1 MTWLQL
7 LFVYYKL
14 IPFFVQYSNSLNIC
28 AVNNVDKDE
37 NTSNNLNSNSQNHFP
52 LGCAPKRN
60 AIKEGL
66 SMELYKYDYRY
77 YQVPCADAPYE
88 LCWIDKQDGPCYDS
102 SYLNFNYARYGY
114 QHHQKIGEAEG
125 VTGVL
130 DFRFCPMTWCYVQY
144 GTLPPAYNYPTP
156 ITISNFTLI
165 MYGYFKPTISGIYT
179 FYIEGDDL
187 LYLNFGAGNAFD
199 CCKLNT
205 TYDKFG
211 NYQAYAIWGSDH
223 VKNQL
228 KVNLDADYYY
238 PIRMFYNNRDYVA
251 ALSISFS
258 IDNDPEK
265 INDFTGY
272 LYSVNDEELG
282 CSNNIVF
289 NSTCDNVL
297 SPKTYS
303 TQIIDKCNSLEILT
317 DEITVYHIKI
327 PCSTTATSVECI
339 NGFYDPLH
347 NTCVPASIVY
357 KSTFATNTTP
367 VPINTE
373 TTLSSKTNNYKS
385 ITTNLPNVITIT
397 PRAAPMVTTSFEPG
411 TRVGTETV
419 TTISTYTV
427 GTDNVTTPETIVVVK
442 TRTPPAPV
450 VTTSF
455 EPGTRVGTET
465 VTTISTYTVGTDNVT
480 TPETIVVVKTRTPPA
495 PVVTTSFEPG
505 TRVGTETVT
514 TISTY
519 TVGTDNVT
527 TPETIVVVK
536 TRTPPA
542 PVVTTSFEP
551 GTRVGT
557 ETVTTISTYTVG
569 TDNVTTPETIVVVKT
584 RTPPAPV
591 VTTSFEPGTRVGT
604 ETVTTISTYTVGTDN
619 ITTPETIVVIES
631 FTSFTGSSLKISE
644 TSPRSSSLKYSST
657 FSSSYTKYVNS
668 TRSSLTKSSS
678 IVSSMKLSSISQE
691 SISKIKSYASLI
703 TSDSS
708 VNYRQTT
715 TDSFTSSTSTSVG
728 KFSTPGEEL
737 ITTASAN
744 SKIGEKI
751 SSKSSGPLS
760 NGNWATINFDTQISI
775 SSDFQQS
782 HRSTKDGVYK
792 TPSPTFSSAV
802 GNNHRPSESLST
814 NQEVVAQAS
823 ASNVNINDNIS
834 SVKNSISKE
843 SDSSSS
849 LISIPEYF
857 STTSSPVRSEILT
870 LFDGSSSI
878 KNSSWLATFIISLL
892 TFMVV

>member
-1 MTWLQL
+1 
-7 LFVYYKL
+7 
-14 IPFFVQYSNSLNIC
+14 
-28 AVNNVDKDE
+28 
-37 NTSNNLNSNSQNHFP
+37 
-52 LGCAPKRN
+52 
-60 AIKEGL
+60 
-66 SMELYKYDYRY
+66 
-77 YQVPCADAPYE
+77 
-88 LCWIDKQDGPCYDS
+88 
-102 SYLNFNYARYGY
+102 
-114 QHHQKIGEAEG
+114 
-125 VTGVL
+125 
-130 DFRFCPMTWCYVQY
+130 
-144 GTLPPAYNYPTP
+144 
-156 ITISNFTLI
+156 

-317 DEITVYHIKI
+317 DGITVYHIKI

-373 TTLSSKTNNYKS
+373 TTLSSKTNNHKS

-465 VTTISTYTVGTDNVT
+465 VTTISTYTVGTDH
-480 TPETIVVVKTRTPPA
+480 
-495 PVVTTSFEPG
+495 
-505 TRVGTETVT
+505 
-514 TISTY
+514 
-519 TVGTDNVT
+519 
-527 TPETIVVVK
+527 
-536 TRTPPA
+536 
-542 PVVTTSFEP
+542 
-551 GTRVGT
+551 
-557 ETVTTISTYTVG
+557 
-569 TDNVTTPETIVVVKT
+569 
-584 RTPPAPV
+584 
-591 VTTSFEPGTRVGT
+591 
-604 ETVTTISTYTVGTDN
+604 
-619 ITTPETIVVIES
+619 ITTIVVIES

-657 FSSSYTKYVNS
+657 FSSSYTKYANS
-668 TRSSLTKSSS
+668 TRSSITKSSS

-792 TPSPTFSSAV
+792 TPSPF
-802 GNNHRPSESLST
+802 
-814 NQEVVAQAS
+814 
-823 ASNVNINDNIS
+823 
-834 SVKNSISKE
+834 
-843 SDSSSS
+843 
-849 LISIPEYF
+849 
-857 STTSSPVRSEILT
+857 
-870 LFDGSSSI
+870 
-878 KNSSWLATFIISLL
+878 
-892 TFMVV
+892 